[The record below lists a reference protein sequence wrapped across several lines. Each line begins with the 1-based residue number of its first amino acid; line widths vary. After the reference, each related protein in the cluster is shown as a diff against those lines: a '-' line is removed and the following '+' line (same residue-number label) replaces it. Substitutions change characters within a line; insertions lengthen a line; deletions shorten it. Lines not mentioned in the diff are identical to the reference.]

1 MISFTPVPD
10 IENFSDMENVTDLD
24 EFNETMTMTTV
35 ESLLN
40 IENKNSDVLTAVNVS
55 SFVYNV
61 SNVVDTD
68 AFNNV
73 IASIPDNF
81 SGESEPLFYHIPRYD
96 LPVMVVICIVLS
108 LMVLTTIIGNVF
120 VIAAVMLERSLQ
132 GVSNYLILS
141 LAVTDLLVAVCVMPL
156 SLINEVSVHWY
167 LGNPVC
173 DFWISVDVLCCTA
186 SILHLVAI
194 ALDRFWGV
202 SNIDYIRRRCAKQ
215 ILKMIGVVWF
225 VSVSISI
232 PPLFGWKDSEN
243 DAEKSGRCVI
253 SQNLVY
259 TVFSTVGAFYCPMVL
274 MVILNFKIYI
284 AARSRI
290 RKKNFPGRNKPV
302 AASPVTNADMK
313 TVGQTSS
320 CSDDDGYT
328 MCNGSL
334 AVTTALNE
342 EMQNYSQEVSDA
354 APLNN
359 SVGYL
364 SVPSRQTYP
373 GATRTNGHVDHNDVS
388 CVTHVTEL
396 QESPDFSNHV
406 HFKNINK
413 TGENNNHKHD
423 LFKLKKNRR
432 EADRKRKDKLEMKRE
447 RKAAK
452 VLGIIT
458 GAFIACWLPF
468 FVLAALAPFC
478 GASCNI
484 PDALFSFCLWLG
496 YFNSSLNPIL
506 YTIFN
511 PSFRKAFHKIIYGKY
526 RGRG

>member
-1 MISFTPVPD
+1 
-10 IENFSDMENVTDLD
+10 MENITSHEDSSGVYHYNDTGMNVDNSTVTLTLFGISAIMEDAHTTTL
-24 EFNETMTMTTV
+24 ELLTNATTV
-35 ESLLN
+35 FNCCNNTTSYTP
-40 IENKNSDVLTAVNVS
+40 D
-55 SFVYNV
+55 SFP
-61 SNVVDTD
+61 S
-68 AFNNV
+68 
-73 IASIPDNF
+73 
-81 SGESEPLFYHIPRYD
+81 FYHIPKYN
-96 LPVMVVICIVLS
+96 LPIMVMICFVLS
-108 LMVLTTIIGNVF
+108 LMVLATILGNVF
-120 VIAAVMLERSLQ
+120 VIAAVILERSLQ

-156 SLINEVSVHWY
+156 SLVNEVSVNWY
-167 LGNPVC
+167 LGNMIC

-194 ALDRFWGV
+194 SLDRFWGV
-202 SNIDYIRRRCAKQ
+202 SNIDYIRRRSAKQ
-215 ILKMIGVVWF
+215 ILKMIAVVWF
-225 VSVSISI
+225 VSVTISI
-232 PPLFGWKDSEN
+232 PPLFGWKDSTN
-243 DAEKSGRCVI
+243 NAEKQGYCVI

-259 TVFSTVGAFYCPMVL
+259 TVFSTVGAFYCPLVL
-274 MVILNFKIYI
+274 MVFLNCKIYV

-328 MCNGSL
+328 MCNGSM

-342 EMQNYSQEVSDA
+342 EMQQYSHD
-354 APLNN
+354 NN
-359 SVGYL
+359 DNTKKNNGGGYL
-364 SVPSRQTYP
+364 AVPSQQTYL
-373 GATRTNGHVDHNDVS
+373 TRNGSGQLDQNDVS

-396 QESPDFSNHV
+396 QESPDFNNHV

-413 TGENNNHKHD
+413 TTENNNHKHD
-423 LFKLKKNRR
+423 MFRHKKNRR

-458 GAFIACWLPF
+458 GAFVACWLPF
-468 FVLAALAPFC
+468 FFLAVLAPFC
-478 GASCNI
+478 GEICNI
-484 PDALFSFCLWLG
+484 PNNAFSFCLWLG

-511 PSFRKAFHKIIYGKY
+511 PSFRKAFHKIIYGRY
-526 RGRG
+526 RIRR